1 MTGIG
6 LMLVVAVLALAVLA
20 GVIALGVRIGTR
32 PPNKEK

>member
-1 MTGIG
+1 MTGMAI
-6 LMLVVAVLALAVLA
+6 MFVLALLGLAVLV